1 MDALPRR
8 SRASGRSGFS
18 MVEALLGVTIAT
30 IAGAAMLTSVGAA
43 VSATQESKNSNVA
56 RALADQLMDEI
67 AGVRFPAPGLQLAL
81 SAADRSSFED
91 IDDYSGLIDM
101 PPRTR
106 AGQLIGSESLQTD
119 NGSIDRPTQTVVDAV
134 CSARG
139 GRSHEISIDRPTQT
153 VVDAAYMQRFGR
165 SVSVERVEPDAYGS
179 WNVLSAHTDH
189 RRVTVNVWYADYNN
203 NMVPL
208 ARVTRV
214 FSNVAFTP

>member
-8 SRASGRSGFS
+8 YRASGRSGFS

-43 VSATQESKNSNVA
+43 VSATQELKNANVA

-81 SAADRSSFED
+81 SAMDRSPFEE

-119 NGSIDRPTQTVVDAV
+119 NGSIDRPAQTAVDA
-134 CSARG
+134 
-139 GRSHEISIDRPTQT
+139 E
-153 VVDAAYMQRFGR
+153 YMQRFGR

-179 WNVLSAHTDH
+179 WTVLSAHTDH